1 MKKLFYL
8 LILAVLPAA
17 LLSSC
22 SDDDD
27 LPQVDFTLS
36 IEGGSYA
43 DGVIYVVQGQN
54 LTIESITVTNME
66 SNKGAMITSASY
78 YWDGYYLGAAIQPPY
93 GFEIETTDQTPIGRH
108 TLEIVSPLYAVDKEL
123 ATSVLVYTV
132 QVVASEDEIPNEGTN
147 VFTGTPTVSEESH

>member
-1 MKKLFYL
+1 MKKLLYL
-8 LILAVLPAA
+8 LILALLPVA
-17 LLSSC
+17 LASC

-27 LPQVDFTLS
+27 LPQVDFTLN
-36 IEGGSYA
+36 IQGGSYA
-43 DGVIYVVQGQN
+43 DGAIYVVQGQN

-93 GFEIETTDQTPIGRH
+93 GFEIETTDQTPLGRH
-108 TLEIVSPLYAVDKEL
+108 TLEIVSPLYAVDKEI

-132 QVVASEDEIPNEGTN
+132 QVVSSEDEIPAEGTN
-147 VFTGTPTVSEESH
+147 TFTGTPTVSGDSK